1 MLTTPIIRCLKKQLD
16 GASVHLLT
24 KSNMKSVLEPNPY
37 LDKII
42 TIDDDFDS
50 ILKSLKEEHYDYI
63 VDLHNNL
70 RSRRFRHALG
80 VQGAAFPKLNIEKW
94 LLVNFK
100 INRLP
105 KKHIVERY
113 FEAVKILNIHND
125 EHGLDFFVPT
135 TLKSPAAK
143 LPLFFQ
149 EGYIGLVVGGQ
160 HATKKLP
167 VDRLRKLCEK
177 MKHPIVLLGGP
188 EDRYNAAKISEGL
201 GSRVLNACGSYSLQE
216 SALLVRDARLI
227 ITHDTGL
234 MHIAAAYQK
243 PIITL
248 WGNTVSDFGMSP
260 YLLKDGFYTGF
271 EQKLDCRPCS
281 KIGFDACPKGHFKCM
296 KNQPLDE
303 IAEKVEEYW
312 INAPKK

>member
-1 MLTTPIIRCLKKQLD
+1 VLITPIIRCLKAQLE

-24 KSNMKSVLEPNPY
+24 KTNMKSVLEPNPY

-42 TIDDDFDS
+42 TIDDDFDIS
-50 ILKSLKEEHYDYI
+50 LKALKEEHYDFI

-70 RSRRFRHALG
+70 RSRRFRYALG

-100 INRLP
+100 VNRLP
-105 KKHIVERY
+105 KKHIVDRY
-113 FEAVKILNIHND
+113 FEAVKGLNIHND
-125 EHGLDFFVPT
+125 AQGLDFFIPS

-143 LPLFFQ
+143 LPLFYQ
-149 EGYIGLVVGGQ
+149 EGYIGIVVGGQ
-160 HATKKLP
+160 HTTKKLP
-167 VDRLRKLCEK
+167 VDRLKKLCEK
-177 MKHPIVLLGGP
+177 IKHPIVLLGGP
-188 EDRYNAAKISEGL
+188 EDRYNATKISEGL

-234 MHIAAAYQK
+234 MHIAAAFQK

-248 WGNTVSDFGMSP
+248 WGNTVSDFGMYP
-260 YLLKDGFYTGF
+260 YLTDKSSYTGF
-271 EQKLDCRPCS
+271 EQNMPCRPCS
-281 KIGFDACPKGHFKCM
+281 KIGFDACPKGHFGCM
-296 KNQPLDE
+296 RNQPLEE
-303 IAEKVEEYW
+303 IAAKAEEYW
-312 INAPKK
+312 INSAKK

>member
-1 MLTTPIIRCLKKQLD
+1 
-16 GASVHLLT
+16 
-24 KSNMKSVLEPNPY
+24 MKSVLEPNPY

-42 TIDDDFDS
+42 TYNDDFNEC
-50 ILKSLKEEHYDYI
+50 LQALKEERYDFI

-70 RSRRFRHALG
+70 RSRRFRRALG

-105 KKHIVERY
+105 QKHIVDRY
-113 FEAVKILNIHND
+113 FKTTEGLNVHND
-125 EHGLDFFVPT
+125 ARGLDFFVPS
-135 TLKSPAAK
+135 TLKTPAAK

-177 MKHPIVLLGGP
+177 IKHPIVLLGGP
-188 EDRYNAAKISEGL
+188 EDRYNASKVSEGL
-201 GSRVLNACGSYSLQE
+201 GSRVLNACGTYSLQE

-248 WGNTVSDFGMSP
+248 WGNTVSDFGMYP
-260 YLLKDGFYTGF
+260 YLTDKSSYTGF
-271 EQKLDCRPCS
+271 EQTMACRPCS
-281 KIGFDACPKGHFKCM
+281 KIGFDACPKGHFGCM
-296 KNQPLDE
+296 RNQPLDE
-303 IAEKVEEYW
+303 IAAKAEEYW
-312 INAPKK
+312 NKALKK